1 MPFGKRTVYSYT
13 YGVKDDYAG
22 LNFGHNEDR
31 DGYKTQGS
39 YYVNLPDGRLQ
50 TVNYHADDSTGY
62 VADVQ
67 YSGNAVVPA
76 YAPAPIP
83 AYGPQ

>member
-1 MPFGKRTVYSYT
+1 VYNFQ

-22 LNFGHNEDR
+22 LNFGHTEDR
-31 DGYKTQGS
+31 NGYNTQGN
-39 YYVNLPDGRLQ
+39 YFVNLPDGRLQ
-50 TVNYHADDSTGY
+50 TVNYHADQAGY

-67 YSGNAVVPA
+67 YTGNAVVPA
-76 YAPAPIP
+76 YAPAPRP